1 MKIIEVIAEP
11 GHHDTI
17 LAIAEQQQ
25 VDDFW
30 STQNSEDGRIIT
42 RLLVHPE
49 KRQKVLD
56 ALQTILHNAGNYRVL
71 ILPVD
76 TALPKPAEADLES
89 LTAEQQEEQKAKDKQ
104 RKKAALMST
113 REEILAQV
121 EKDAQLDNNF
131 ILLIIL
137 SAIVAAIGL
146 LENNLAVIVGA
157 MVIAPLLGP
166 NIAFSLGAS
175 LGEKKLVAES
185 LKVIF
190 AGISLAIIVS
200 IGIGLLWPGDFDSME
215 LMLRTDVTYSGTAI
229 ALASGA
235 AASLSLVTSAS
246 SILVGVMVAVALM
259 PPAVTIGI
267 MLSIGQYDHAI
278 GAALLLAVNIVC
290 INLASKLVFLFRGI
304 QPRNWLEAR
313 KAKQSRLLYIV
324 LWVVMLL
331 LLILMIYLRHRTQ
344 LGDMNLALHYMYYFV
359 TISIALAAATK
370 PKVAVTATDEP

>member
-1 MKIIEVIAEP
+1 MKIIEVIADP

-17 LAIAEQQQ
+17 AAIAEQQQ
-25 VDDFW
+25 VEDIW
-30 STQNSEDGRIIT
+30 STPNSDDGRIIT
-42 RLLVHPE
+42 RLLVRPE

-56 ALQTILHNAGNYRVL
+56 ALQTVLHNAENYHIL
-71 ILPVD
+71 ISPLD
-76 TALPKPAEADLES
+76 TVLPKLVEVDIES
-89 LTAEQQEEQKAKDKQ
+89 LTAEQQAEEKAKEKE

-175 LGEKKLVAES
+175 LGEKKLVIES
-185 LKVIF
+185 LKVLF
-190 AGISLAIIVS
+190 TGITLAIIIA
-200 IGIGLLWPGDFDSME
+200 IGIGLLWPGEFDSIE
-215 LMLRTDVTYSGTAI
+215 LILRTDVTYSGTAI

-246 SILVGVMVAVALM
+246 SVLVGVMVAVALM
-259 PPAVTIGI
+259 PPAVTIGL
-267 MLSIGQYDHAI
+267 MLSIGQYDAAI
-278 GAALLLAVNIVC
+278 GASLLLAVNIVC

-313 KAKQSRLLYIV
+313 KAKQSRLLYIMI
-324 LWVVMLL
+324 WVVTLL
-331 LLILMIYLRHRTQ
+331 LLIVMIYLRHRTQ
-344 LGDMNLALHYMYYFV
+344 V
-359 TISIALAAATK
+359 
-370 PKVAVTATDEP
+370 

>member
-1 MKIIEVIAEP
+1 MKIIEVIADP

-30 STQNSEDGRIIT
+30 STQNSVDGRIIT

-56 ALQTILHNAGNYRVL
+56 ALQTVLHNAENYRVL

-76 TALPKPAEADLES
+76 TALPKPAEADLVS
-89 LTAEQQEEQKAKDKQ
+89 LTAEQQEEEKAKEKQ

-175 LGEKKLVAES
+175 LGEKKLVVES

-190 AGISLAIIVS
+190 TGISLAIIIS
-200 IGIGLLWPGDFDSME
+200 IGIGFLWPGDFDSME

-246 SILVGVMVAVALM
+246 SVLVGVMVAVALM
-259 PPAVTIGI
+259 PPAVTIGL

-278 GAALLLAVNIVC
+278 GAALLLTVNIVC

-313 KAKQSRLLYIV
+313 KAKQSRLLYIM

-344 LGDMNLALHYMYYFV
+344 
-359 TISIALAAATK
+359 I
-370 PKVAVTATDEP
+370 